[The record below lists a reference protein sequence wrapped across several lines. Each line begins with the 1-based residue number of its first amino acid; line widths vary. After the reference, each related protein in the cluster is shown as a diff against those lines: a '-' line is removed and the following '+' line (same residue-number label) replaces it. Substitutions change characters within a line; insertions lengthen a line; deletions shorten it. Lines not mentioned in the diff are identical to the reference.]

1 MENISFKKPN
11 QLINMDKTDMTLF
24 QKHAMDKMLKL
35 AQNFIYINKDIPY
48 EKLLEKVYYVDAW
61 DILDLN
67 WNDNNYDSVKNKR
80 AFMTNIIPKV
90 NAIGDIKLRPLDIE
104 RNNYGVLP
112 IFSYCTYE
120 KESDRFYYQI
130 NTIIT
135 RSFYYNTSL
144 ILPIDLFNKDNIKPY
159 YTEIDINKNINMGFK
174 YEPSYHVWEL
184 ISMHMGIQ
192 RNKTPLDIKPMSVD
206 TFKEIIGI
214 KPSSY
219 KGIADFRNKVM
230 NKIYDDFTKNNHMIT
245 LNVKGRGKSKY
256 VYITYYGLL
265 KN

>member
-90 NAIGDIKLRPLDIE
+90 N
-104 RNNYGVLP
+104 
-112 IFSYCTYE
+112 
-120 KESDRFYYQI
+120 
-130 NTIIT
+130 
-135 RSFYYNTSL
+135 L
-144 ILPIDLFNKDNIKPY
+144 ILKNLIK
-159 YTEIDINKNINMGFK
+159 K
-174 YEPSYHVWEL
+174 
-184 ISMHMGIQ
+184 
-192 RNKTPLDIKPMSVD
+192 
-206 TFKEIIGI
+206 
-214 KPSSY
+214 
-219 KGIADFRNKVM
+219 
-230 NKIYDDFTKNNHMIT
+230 
-245 LNVKGRGKSKY
+245 
-256 VYITYYGLL
+256 
-265 KN
+265 